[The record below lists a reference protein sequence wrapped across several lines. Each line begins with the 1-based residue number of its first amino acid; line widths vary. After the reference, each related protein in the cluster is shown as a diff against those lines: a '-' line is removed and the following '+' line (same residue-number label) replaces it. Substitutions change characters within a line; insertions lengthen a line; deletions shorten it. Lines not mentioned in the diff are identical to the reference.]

1 MGFNCETGGYSLSCN
16 VLYSGAYKAMAA
28 MGALM
33 NEPADTIGAW
43 NDLGA
48 KIAEGINRQHWR
60 ADAGYYTPGP
70 IGSDGYEESFWENL
84 GQSLAVWPR
93 FGIADKTRRLSVL
106 DNKDIAFN
114 EWGFAERE
122 YNDRYFT
129 REDICFTMGH
139 DAKWAT
145 HGRSV
150 WLFTEV
156 GEVVAM
162 GAEGRMSELEQ
173 VFFAGLRDGAFNK
186 TFHECVHWDTGLAWR
201 YGGQLWNAVAYV
213 AMIVQGMLGMEYD
226 ESGITF
232 AHRCIPEAFAD
243 MRITNLK
250 YRGAVLTIQ
259 VNGWGTEGSVLLD
272 GAPATTIPADLA
284 GEHTVTL
291 DMGEAPATGSHVPAQ
306 TSPDPR
312 PAGLRVHAAVGDVV
326 VRNAGGTTLT
336 CRLVDVTGRVVAAR
350 QLREGQ
356 LLRVPERR
364 VGSGT
369 MLLVSESEDG
379 VHISRLFVGRAPGN

>member
-1 MGFNCETGGYSLSCN
+1 MCGTLFDPEVARKSLHYCLVNNSGTREMDGRALFPIAVYDYVCATGDRSLMEEHWDTLKVILRKTPVDSDKDFIVRAGGNSFVDNVFNCETGGCSLSCN

-28 MGALM
+28 MGGLM
-33 NEPADTIGAW
+33 NEPADTVGAW

-84 GQSLAVWPR
+84 GQSLAIWPR
-93 FGIADKTRRLSVL
+93 FGVADKARRVSVL
-106 DNKDIAFN
+106 DNKDVAFN

-129 REDICFTMGH
+129 RDDICFTMGH
-139 DAKWAT
+139 NPKRAA

-162 GAEGRMSELEQ
+162 GAEGRMSELKQ

-201 YGGQLWNAVAYV
+201 YGGQLWNAVACV
-213 AMIVQGMLGMEYD
+213 AMIVQGMLGMEYGED
-226 ESGITF
+226 GMTF
-232 AHRCIPEAFAD
+232 AHQCIPEALAD

-250 YRGAVLTIQ
+250 YRDAVLTVQ
-259 VNGWGTEGSVLLD
+259 VNGWGTQGSVLLD
-272 GAPATTIPADLA
+272 GTPAEAIPADLV
-284 GEHTVTL
+284 GEHTVTV
-291 DMGEAPATGSHVPAQ
+291 DMSGAPATH
-306 TSPDPR
+306 TSLMP
-312 PAGLRVHAAVGDVV
+312 
-326 VRNAGGTTLT
+326 
-336 CRLVDVTGRVVAAR
+336 
-350 QLREGQ
+350 
-356 LLRVPERR
+356 
-364 VGSGT
+364 
-369 MLLVSESEDG
+369 
-379 VHISRLFVGRAPGN
+379 